1 MVILYDLSPAW
12 LWLAWPRRRLHHNT
26 CVSKHRNA
34 ITLPWPL
41 LLSRLFGTQPFFL
54 VSLLGAHSNQ
64 NNTANK
70 WQSKQMGREALC
82 LILMHINL
90 MPRNSRCIWR
100 REWRCLC
107 RIRYFHLCD
116 FVLVVRVCV
125 CVCVCV
131 WESSHRG
138 MLLLTRH
145 TESHLNL
152 RLKPTPNFSCVFLQP
167 RPICGMICGIN
178 LILLLRSNKY
188 TTWQI
193 SRHHVSKQLG
203 SKASRYFG

>member
-1 MVILYDLSPAW
+1 MLYDLSPAW

-26 CVSKHRNA
+26 CGSKHRNA

-41 LLSRLFGTQPFFL
+41 LLSRLFGTRPFFL

-90 MPRNSRCIWR
+90 MPRNSCIWR

-107 RIRYFHLCD
+107 RICYFHLCD
-116 FVLVVRVCV
+116 FVLLVPVTVCVCVWCVVCGVCV
-125 CVCVCV
+125 CVCVRERVPTGVCCC
-131 WESSHRG
+131 WP
-138 MLLLTRH
+138 RH

-152 RLKPTPNFSCVFLQP
+152 RLKPTPNSTFHACSSSLDPFAVWFAD
-167 RPICGMICGIN
+167 
-178 LILLLRSNKY
+178 LI
-188 TTWQI
+188 
-193 SRHHVSKQLG
+193 
-203 SKASRYFG
+203 